1 MKNKISKIL
10 ITMGL
15 LIIIG
20 SLILITYS
28 KYMENKVLSSFEEK
42 IERQEVITEV
52 NPGDEI
58 GIIEIKSVNLKNVIV
73 ESTDKKYL
81 NHHVCHFENSAMPG
95 EDGNFALAGHS
106 STYYYNQVFNELH
119 NVKIGDEII
128 IKTINDEFTYTITE
142 TIVVESDEI
151 EVLDQDMTKKE
162 ITLVTCTNGGKQR
175 FIVKGEVL

>member
-28 KYMENKVLSSFEEK
+28 KYMENKALSSFEEK

-52 NPGDEI
+52 NPEDEI

-119 NVKIGDEII
+119 KVKIGDEII

>member
-28 KYMENKVLSSFEEK
+28 KYMENKALSSFEEK

-119 NVKIGDEII
+119 KVKIGDEII

-162 ITLVTCTNGGKQR
+162 ITLVTCNNGGKQR

>member
-1 MKNKISKIL
+1 
-10 ITMGL
+10 
-15 LIIIG
+15 
-20 SLILITYS
+20 
-28 KYMENKVLSSFEEK
+28 MENKALSSFEEK

-119 NVKIGDEII
+119 KVKIGDEII

>member
-28 KYMENKVLSSFEEK
+28 KYMENKALSSFEEK

-95 EDGNFALAGHS
+95 EYGNFALAGHS
-106 STYYYNQVFNELH
+106 STYYYNQVFNEWH
-119 NVKIGDEII
+119 KVKIGDEII

>member
-28 KYMENKVLSSFEEK
+28 KYMENKALSSFEEK

-95 EDGNFALAGHS
+95 EYGNFALAGHS

-119 NVKIGDEII
+119 KVKIGDEII

-151 EVLDQDMTKKE
+151 EVLDQDMTNV
-162 ITLVTCTNGGKQR
+162 ISFLVMSWSKIGR
-175 FIVKGEVL
+175 AHV

>member
-28 KYMENKVLSSFEEK
+28 KYMENKALSSFEEK

-119 NVKIGDEII
+119 KVKIGDEII

-175 FIVKGEVL
+175 FIVKG

>member
-28 KYMENKVLSSFEEK
+28 KYMENKALSSFEEK

-119 NVKIGDEII
+119 KVKIGDEII
-128 IKTINDEFTYTITE
+128 IKTINYEFTYTITE

>member
-1 MKNKISKIL
+1 MKNKISKLL
-10 ITMGL
+10 ISMGL

-28 KYMENKVLSSFEEK
+28 KYMENKALSSFEEK

-73 ESTDKKYL
+73 ESTDKSYL
-81 NHHVCHFENSAMPG
+81 NHHVCHFENTAMPG
-95 EDGNFALAGHS
+95 EYGNFALAGHS

-119 NVKIGDEII
+119 KVKIGDEII

-151 EVLDQDMTKKE
+151 DVLDQDMSKKE

>member
-28 KYMENKVLSSFEEK
+28 KYMENKALSSFEEK

-119 NVKIGDEII
+119 KVKSGDEII

>member
-28 KYMENKVLSSFEEK
+28 KYMENKALSSFEEK

-81 NHHVCHFENSAMPG
+81 NHHVCHFENNWL
-95 EDGNFALAGHS
+95 D
-106 STYYYNQVFNELH
+106 
-119 NVKIGDEII
+119 
-128 IKTINDEFTYTITE
+128 
-142 TIVVESDEI
+142 IVVLI
-151 EVLDQDMTKKE
+151 ITIKYLMNYTK
-162 ITLVTCTNGGKQR
+162 
-175 FIVKGEVL
+175 

>member
-28 KYMENKVLSSFEEK
+28 KYMENKALSSFEEK

-119 NVKIGDEII
+119 KVKIGDEII
-128 IKTINDEFTYTITE
+128 IKRINDEFTYTITE

>member
-20 SLILITYS
+20 SLILITYP
-28 KYMENKVLSSFEEK
+28 KYMENKALSSFEEK

-119 NVKIGDEII
+119 KVKIGDEII

>member
-1 MKNKISKIL
+1 
-10 ITMGL
+10 MGL

-20 SLILITYS
+20 SLILSTYS
-28 KYMENKVLSSFEEK
+28 KYMENKALSSFEEK

-119 NVKIGDEII
+119 KVKIGDEII

>member
-28 KYMENKVLSSFEEK
+28 KYMENKALSSFEEK

-81 NHHVCHFENSAMPG
+81 NHHVCHFENSTMPG
-95 EDGNFALAGHS
+95 EYGNFALAGHS

-119 NVKIGDEII
+119 KVKIGDEII

-175 FIVKGEVL
+175 FIVKGEII

>member
-28 KYMENKVLSSFEEK
+28 KYMENKALLSFEEK

-119 NVKIGDEII
+119 KVKIGDKII

>member
-28 KYMENKVLSSFEEK
+28 KYMENKALSSFEEK
-42 IERQEVITEV
+42 IEKNEVISKA

-119 NVKIGDEII
+119 KVKIGDEII

>member
-28 KYMENKVLSSFEEK
+28 KYMENKALSSFEEK

-95 EDGNFALAGHS
+95 EYGNFALAGHS

-119 NVKIGDEII
+119 KVKIGDKII

-175 FIVKGEVL
+175 FVVKGEVL

>member
-28 KYMENKVLSSFEEK
+28 KYMENKALSSFEEK

-81 NHHVCHFENSAMPG
+81 NHHVCHFENTAMPG
-95 EDGNFALAGHS
+95 EDGNFSLAGHS
-106 STYYYNQVFNELH
+106 STYYYNQVFNEVH
-119 NVKIGDEII
+119 KVKVGDK
-128 IKTINDEFTYTITE
+128 IKITAVDNEFIYTITE
-142 TIVVESDEI
+142 TRVVESDEI
-151 EVLDQDMTKKE
+151 DVLSQDKSKKE

-175 FIVKGEVL
+175 FIVKGEII

>member
-28 KYMENKVLSSFEEK
+28 KYMENKALSSFEEK

-81 NHHVCHFENSAMPG
+81 NHHVCHFENSTMPG
-95 EDGNFALAGHS
+95 EYGNFALAGHS

-119 NVKIGDEII
+119 KVKIGDEII

>member
-1 MKNKISKIL
+1 MKNKISKML

-28 KYMENKVLSSFEEK
+28 KYMENKALSSFEEK

-119 NVKIGDEII
+119 KVKIGDEII

>member
-28 KYMENKVLSSFEEK
+28 KYMENKALSSFEEK

-95 EDGNFALAGHS
+95 EYGNFALAGHS

-119 NVKIGDEII
+119 KVKIGDEII

-175 FIVKGEVL
+175 FVVKGEVL

>member
-28 KYMENKVLSSFEEK
+28 KYMENKALSSFEEK

-119 NVKIGDEII
+119 KVKIGDEII
-128 IKTINDEFTYTITE
+128 IKTVNDEFTYTITE

>member
-28 KYMENKVLSSFEEK
+28 KYMENKALSSFEEK
-42 IERQEVITEV
+42 IERQEVITKV

-95 EDGNFALAGHS
+95 EYGNFALAGHS

-119 NVKIGDEII
+119 KVKIGDEII

>member
-28 KYMENKVLSSFEEK
+28 KYMENKALSSFEEK
-42 IERQEVITEV
+42 IEKNEVISKA

-58 GIIEIKSVNLKNVIV
+58 GIIEIESVNLKNVIV

-119 NVKIGDEII
+119 KVKIGDEII

>member
-28 KYMENKVLSSFEEK
+28 KYMENKALSSFEEK

-58 GIIEIKSVNLKNVIV
+58 GIIEIKYVNLKNVIV

-81 NHHVCHFENSAMPG
+81 NHHVCHFENSTMPG
-95 EDGNFALAGHS
+95 EYGNFALAGHS

-119 NVKIGDEII
+119 KVKIGDEII

>member
-28 KYMENKVLSSFEEK
+28 KYMENKALSSFEEK

-106 STYYYNQVFNELH
+106 STYYYNQVINEIH
-119 NVKIGDEII
+119 KVKIGDEII

>member
-28 KYMENKVLSSFEEK
+28 KYMENKALSSFEEK

-58 GIIEIKSVNLKNVIV
+58 GIKEIKSVNLKNVIV

-119 NVKIGDEII
+119 KVKIGDEII

>member
-28 KYMENKVLSSFEEK
+28 KYMENKALSSFEEK

-95 EDGNFALAGHS
+95 EYGNFALAGHS

-119 NVKIGDEII
+119 KVKIGDEII

-151 EVLDQDMTKKE
+151 EVRDQDMTKKE

>member
-28 KYMENKVLSSFEEK
+28 KYMENKALSSFEEK

-119 NVKIGDEII
+119 KVKIGDEII